1 MQEPIRISIPL
12 PPPAQTPKTVI
23 KAVISTTMQNRILKI
38 CTLSLESPTMFA
50 VSLCESGVQI
60 SKWVSKISCGR
71 KIQDLCERNVYL
83 HERMPFLGLISCIK
97 LQILESGS
105 CTKKMEKS
113 YSFATVEISTFKKM

>member
-60 SKWVSKISCGR
+60 SKSQIIPNTYPGINAVMACFHAS
-71 KIQDLCERNVYL
+71 
-83 HERMPFLGLISCIK
+83 MPSVLVL
-97 LQILESGS
+97 
-105 CTKKMEKS
+105 TP
-113 YSFATVEISTFKKM
+113 